1 MAQLSSIQSTK
12 TPSGITTITIN
23 RPHRRN
29 AIDGPTAQKL
39 TAAFLDFEADAS
51 QKVCVFHGANGTF
64 CAGFDLHEVAKYE
77 PQAQSQDGSTASPQ
91 DSANVGDKYT
101 GPIMSPHNR
110 VQGRNTGPIG
120 PSRMVI
126 TKPVIAAVAGHAVAG
141 GLELSLLADIR
152 VVEEDATFGVFCRRF
167 GVPLIDGGTVRLQA
181 IVGLGR
187 ALDMIITGRPVG
199 ATEALSMGLANR
211 VVPRGAGVEEAMG
224 IARQIVGFPQACLN
238 VDRASCYYAAFEA
251 KSFEDALANE
261 FEKGVRVLGDGVKG
275 ARRFRE
281 GEGRHGRFDDGGKE
295 ML

>member
-1 MAQLSSIQSTK
+1 MI
-12 TPSGITTITIN
+12 
-23 RPHRRN
+23 
-29 AIDGPTAQKL
+29 
-39 TAAFLDFEADAS
+39 
-51 QKVCVFHGANGTF
+51 
-64 CAGFDLHEVAKYE
+64 
-77 PQAQSQDGSTASPQ
+77 
-91 DSANVGDKYT
+91 
-101 GPIMSPHNR
+101 
-110 VQGRNTGPIG
+110 
-120 PSRMVI
+120 I

-152 VVEEDATFGVFCRRF
+152 VVEEDATFGVFNRRF

-181 IVGLGR
+181 IIGLGR

-211 VVPRGAGVEEAMG
+211 VVPRGAGEEEAMG
-224 IARQIVGFPQACLN
+224 IARQIVGFPQECLN

-275 ARRFRE
+275 ARRFRD
-281 GEGRHGRFDDGGKE
+281 GEGRHGRFDDGGKG